1 MDYLWDSIKGENM
14 FLFDNETYE
23 INTVDGHSLKVDK
36 KSDKI
41 EFNNIYKNRVGK
53 YTERYSKAVFE
64 AWEIM
69 KSAKKSYKPIYLDP
83 TQKAGQSSTYLE
95 FKALKDLYLKPPAK
109 GAIAPWTK
117 KEKAYYESLKTKRE
131 RDKYLVIRSGLK
143 SAVIDIPY
151 EAYANV
157 DENGNLINKDYAYL
171 YEKVEQNRGN
181 AHLGDGYLFM
191 GEWELA
197 AGILGDIEGFG
208 DAVQVGNAG
217 FHAKSYAIKL
227 LLLQLGDIE
236 DFAGDPAAFY
246 MLYDSFQYRGMVD
259 GLHKNPLRAMQVQK
273 IAQTIKPDRF
283 GMFPY
288 IDEIMGVDWV
298 IDLNLIFGYD
308 IDMNNSASRAYYDE
322 IRDGRL
328 KDPRDSDYY
337 TSENREYF
345 FKDEFKR
352 TPNYH
357 LDLPNEWSEEEVS
370 LYIERMLL
378 KAKVLALTPP
388 QGYPNAP
395 IYYLQEDLDKMYK
408 EGKLDKKLN
417 PTIPAIYREH
427 FPQYLRDEIEAFA
440 KKHNIRD

>member
-1 MDYLWDSIKGENM
+1 MQ
-14 FLFDNETYE
+14 
-23 INTVDGHSLKVDK
+23 
-36 KSDKI
+36 
-41 EFNNIYKNRVGK
+41 
-53 YTERYSKAVFE
+53 
-64 AWEIM
+64 
-69 KSAKKSYKPIYLDP
+69 SAKKSYKPIYLDP

-131 RDKYLVIRSGLK
+131 RYKYLVIRSGLK

-197 AGILGDIEGFG
+197 AGILGDIEGFVH
-208 DAVQVGNAG
+208 ATQVTMAG
-217 FHAKSYAIKL
+217 WHAKCQAIIWL
-227 LLLQLGDIE
+227 FLQLGDVE
-236 DFAGDPAAFY
+236 DFAGDPTAFS
-246 MLYDSFQYRGMVD
+246 MLHSSFQSRGMVD

-308 IDMNNSASRAYYDE
+308 IDMNNSASRAYYDA
-322 IRDGRL
+322 IRDGKL

>member
-1 MDYLWDSIKGENM
+1 MDYLWDKGGNM
-14 FLFDNETYE
+14 YLFDNETYE
-23 INTVDGHSLKVDK
+23 IHTVDGHSVKVDK
-36 KSDKI
+36 KSNEI
-41 EFNNIYKNRVGK
+41 EFNNVDKSRIGK
-53 YTERYSKAVFE
+53 YTKRYSKAVFE

-69 KSAKKSYKPIYLDP
+69 QSAKKSYKPIYLDP

-131 RDKYLVIRSGLK
+131 RYKYLIIRSGLK

-151 EAYANV
+151 DVYAGV
-157 DENGNLINKDYAYL
+157 DENGNLINKDYAYI

-208 DAVQVGNAG
+208 RAVQVGNDG

-236 DFAGDPAAFY
+236 LEFEWHLTKAFN
-246 MLYDSFQYRGMVD
+246 MLDGSFQYRGMID
-259 GLHKNPLRAMQVQK
+259 GLHKNPLRAMEIQK
-273 IAQTIKPDRF
+273 IAKTIKSDRF

-298 IDLNLIFGYD
+298 IDLNVIFGYA
-308 IDMNNSASRAYYDE
+308 IDMNNGASRTYYDE
-322 IRDGRL
+322 IKSGRL

-345 FKDEFKR
+345 FKNEFAR

-370 LYIERMLL
+370 LYIKRMLL

-417 PTIPAIYREH
+417 PIIPAIHREH
-427 FPQYLRDEIEAFA
+427 FPQYLRDEIETFA